1 MSTEGQ
7 TDRWSWHFWYC
18 LFWNSWHWWV
28 PLSPP
33 IIAYIVVPCI
43 KFLMGGSHDT
53 FLSDCVMLL
62 TQLMKV
68 CGFFFNVDCKITLTF
83 NTTYFSKT
91 FHYLLQ
97 HVAVSILNMMK
108 LKIFIKI
115 FQMLNL
121 SNLWLFMC
129 WSMLLSP
136 KFINSF
142 TNEMYPYYFITKY
155 YVP

>member
-1 MSTEGQ
+1 MLCIWKCFLICSPESTNEPVHTGMAKLGGTHAQ
-7 TDRWSWHFWYC
+7 V
-18 LFWNSWHWWV
+18 LF
-28 PLSPP
+28 
-33 IIAYIVVPCI
+33 I
-43 KFLMGGSHDT
+43 GGSDDT

-142 TNEMYPYYFITKY
+142 TNKMYPYYFITKY